1 MTLKGSLSDTELFF
15 LIIILRLNGDM
26 MEGNPTSLV
35 EEQEGMVRVKR
46 AVGGKQGYRD
56 KYIAYNKKPR
66 RGRPLRAARGRGR
79 PLRAARDARKRKR
92 RN

>member
-1 MTLKGSLSDTELFF
+1 
-15 LIIILRLNGDM
+15 

-79 PLRAARDARKRKR
+79 PLRAARGRGRPLRAARDARKRKR